1 MNEVSFLFNYP
12 FKRMVDAVMA
22 TMMGLSLAVM
32 FDVKSENFK
41 SSYKISATP
50 LVLSTKSASD
60 IEY

>member
-1 MNEVSFLFNYP
+1 
-12 FKRMVDAVMA
+12 MVDAMMA